1 MQVKESFRQFIRR
14 LTDSKPKGITD
25 EEWKVIRDERE
36 AKKRKQAEFERYAID
51 HFEETPEY
59 RSAGWLTRLRMKMR
73 YRVWLD
79 RRGEIW
85 LLDGSPEMEKLLCAV
100 DEETEALMKLS
111 RDERIAYFRRMDR
124 FNRMD
129 FDMNFGTTVLHVRSC
144 FEGKTEETVAD
155 TVKRVANTQS

>member
-1 MQVKESFRQFIRR
+1 MQVKERFRQFIRR

-36 AKKRKQAEFERYAID
+36 AKKRKQAELERYAID
-51 HFEETPEY
+51 HFEETPEF
-59 RSAGWLTRLRMKMR
+59 RSAGWLTRLRMKM
-73 YRVWLD
+73 
-79 RRGEIW
+79 
-85 LLDGSPEMEKLLCAV
+85 LDGSPEMEKLLCAV

>member
-1 MQVKESFRQFIRR
+1 M
-14 LTDSKPKGITD
+14 
-25 EEWKVIRDERE
+25 
-36 AKKRKQAEFERYAID
+36 
-51 HFEETPEY
+51 
-59 RSAGWLTRLRMKMR
+59 TRLRMKMH

>member
-1 MQVKESFRQFIRR
+1 MQVMESFRRFIRL
-14 LTDSKPKGITD
+14 LTDSRPKGVTD

-36 AKKRKQAEFERYAID
+36 AKKRKQAELERYAID
-51 HFEETPEY
+51 HFEETQEY
-59 RSAGWLTRLRMKMR
+59 RNAGWCTRLRMKMH
-73 YRVWLD
+73 Y
-79 RRGEIW
+79 RGEIW

-111 RDERIAYFRRMDR
+111 RDECIAYFRRMDR

>member
-1 MQVKESFRQFIRR
+1 MNATHR
-14 LTDSKPKGITD
+14 
-25 EEWKVIRDERE
+25 
-36 AKKRKQAEFERYAID
+36 

-59 RSAGWLTRLRMKMR
+59 RSAGWLTRLRMKMH

-144 FEGKTEETVAD
+144 FEGKTEETVTD